1 MFVISTN
8 VNMSDKFIIIVS
20 YSNYKS
26 LCVVQLDSD
35 AYQPNVINIYVQN
48 IPFTCFWGTVILIDK
63 RPFTLCRV

>member
-48 IPFTCFWGTVILIDK
+48 IPFTCF
-63 RPFTLCRV
+63 